1 MATYMYLPT
10 QLLTVKSVSDLE
22 AIGLVDGL
30 DRETRDLYTM
40 VVRGTR
46 MTDTSFTSVS
56 EKFVCTLVLQ

>member
-1 MATYMYLPT
+1 MYLVI

-46 MTDTSFTSVS
+46 MSDTSFTSVS
-56 EKFVCTLVLQ
+56 KKLVYTLVLR

>member
-1 MATYMYLPT
+1 MCHELMYGVISI

-40 VVRGTR
+40 IVRATR
-46 MTDTSFTSVS
+46 MSETSFTSVS
-56 EKFVCTLVLQ
+56 G

>member
-1 MATYMYLPT
+1 MCTKLMYGVISI

-40 VVRGTR
+40 IVRATR
-46 MTDTSFTSVS
+46 MSETSFTSVS
-56 EKFVCTLVLQ
+56 G